1 MVAGASQR
9 RREGQGAGRRR
20 ARHGC
25 RVLIKRK
32 DASMTAPE
40 VRRLTLWQSRIQTE
54 VEIAGSGPPLIYL
67 HGPWSLA
74 PDRAFVA
81 RLAERHTVYA
91 PKFPGTSQ
99 GDPNAV
105 HALEGWHDL
114 VVYQGELLDA
124 LGLGAVALVGHSF
137 GALLAA
143 EFAAAMPKAVNRL
156 VLIDPVGRWRDDSPV
171 QNWMILSDKARRPSL
186 FADTDGAAARR
197 FFDVPQAEAER
208 VDTLSGI
215 IWSQA
220 CTGKF
225 VWPIADRGLHRRIH
239 RIAAPTLIV
248 WGSADRIIAPVY
260 AKDFARNIAGARV
273 AMMEG
278 AGHFP
283 HLEAED
289 AVVQAVSAFLGS

>member
-1 MVAGASQR
+1 MA
-9 RREGQGAGRRR
+9 
-20 ARHGC
+20 
-25 RVLIKRK
+25 
-32 DASMTAPE
+32 APE
-40 VRRLTLWQSRIQTE
+40 VRRFTLWQGRIQTE

-74 PDRAFVA
+74 RDRAFVA
-81 RLAERHTVYA
+81 RLADRHTVFA

-105 HALEGWHDL
+105 HALEDWHDL
-114 VVYQGELLDA
+114 VVYCGELLDA
-124 LGLGAVALVGHSF
+124 LDLNAASFVGHSF

-143 EFAAAMPKAVNRL
+143 EFAAAAPRSVSRL
-156 VLIDPVGRWRDDSPV
+156 VLIDPVGLWRDDSPV
-171 QNWMILSDKARRPSL
+171 QNWMILSDKTRRPSL
-186 FADTDGAAARR
+186 FADPDGAAARR
-197 FFDVPQAEAER
+197 FFEVPKAEAER
-208 VDTLSGI
+208 VDTLAES

-225 VWPIADRGLHRRIH
+225 VWPIADRGFARRIH

-260 AKDFARNIAGARV
+260 ANEFASKIAGARIE
-273 AMMEG
+273 MIEG
-278 AGHFP
+278 AGHLP

-289 AVVQAVSAFLGS
+289 AVVKAVFGFLGA